1 MNLAGF
7 ALAVLLIELTPGPN
21 MAWLAGLAATEG
33 RRRGLAAVAGVA
45 LGLSANGVLAALGL
59 AALLQAA
66 PQLWIWL
73 RLAGAAMMV
82 WLAVET
88 WRGAGKRRDATQA
101 DGSARRA
108 FATGALI
115 NLLNPKAY
123 IFFLVV
129 APQFM
134 GGARL
139 DLAGALLLA
148 VVSVTIATAIHVAI
162 VLAGSAAHAWLNDP
176 RRTVIVRRS
185 FAVVMMGVAVSFL
198 LADLG

>member
-1 MNLAGF
+1 VDLTGF

-59 AALLQAA
+59 AAALQAA
-66 PQLWIWL
+66 PQLWIVL

-88 WRGAGKRRDATQA
+88 WRGAGKAAKAVQA
-101 DGSARRA
+101 DTSAQRA
-108 FATGALI
+108 FATGMLI

-134 GGARL
+134 GGAQL
-139 DLAGALLLA
+139 TLASALLLSL
-148 VVSVTIATAIHVAI
+148 VSVGIATAIHLAI
-162 VLAGSAAHAWLNDP
+162 VVAGSGAHDWLNDP
-176 RRTVIVRRS
+176 RRTAMVRRA
-185 FAVVMMGVAVSFL
+185 FAVVMLGVAVSFL

>member
-1 MNLAGF
+1 VDLTGF

-59 AALLQAA
+59 AALLQAV
-66 PQLWIWL
+66 PQLWIAL
-73 RLAGAAMMV
+73 RLAGSAMMA

-88 WRGAGKRRDATQA
+88 WRGAARARARATS
-101 DGSARRA
+101 DGSVRRA
-108 FATGALI
+108 FGTGALI

-139 DLAGALLLA
+139 DLASALLLCL
-148 VVSVTIATAIHVAI
+148 VSVSIATAIHLAI
-162 VLAGSAAHAWLNDP
+162 VLAGSGAQAWLNDP
-176 RRTVIVRRS
+176 ARTVIVRRG
-185 FAVVMMGVAVSFL
+185 FAVLMMGVAVSFL
-198 LADLG
+198 IADLG

>member
-1 MNLAGF
+1 MDLVGF

-33 RRRGLAAVAGVA
+33 RRRGLAAVAGIAV
-45 LGLSANGVLAALGL
+45 GLSANGVLAALGL

-66 PQLWIWL
+66 PQLWIGL
-73 RLAGAAMMV
+73 RVAGAAMMF
-82 WLAVET
+82 WLAIET
-88 WRGAGKRRDATQA
+88 WRGAGKAGAR
-101 DGSARRA
+101 GPSAASTRRA
-108 FATGALI
+108 FGTGALI

-139 DLAGALLLA
+139 SLSSALLLCL
-148 VVSVTIATAIHVAI
+148 VSVTIATTIHVAI
-162 VLAGSAAHAWLNDP
+162 VMAGDRAHNWLNDP
-176 RRTVIVRRS
+176 RRTANVRRV
-185 FAVVMMGVAVSFL
+185 FAVVMLGVAVSFL
-198 LADLG
+198 VADLG

>member
-1 MNLAGF
+1 MDLVGF

-33 RRRGLAAVAGVA
+33 RQRGLAAVAGIA

-82 WLAVET
+82 WLAVEA
-88 WRGAGKRRDATQA
+88 WRGAATAGKAQPG
-101 DGSARRA
+101 GSARRA

-123 IFFLVV
+123 LFFLVV

-139 DLAGALLLA
+139 GLSSALLLCL
-148 VVSVTIATAIHVAI
+148 VSVTIATAIHLAI
-162 VLAGSAAHAWLNDP
+162 VLAGSQAHAWLNDP
-176 RRTVIVRRS
+176 QRTATVRRV
-185 FAVVMMGVAVSFL
+185 FAVVMLGVAVSFL